1 MTQSSVRAIIALG
14 VAGLILTQGT
24 DLSAGRQVG
33 LAAVISATMLQA
45 VTNVNRVFG
54 LNRELP
60 IIYAIIVVCLVGLVI
75 GIINGLIVAKLS
87 VHPFI
92 ATLGSMTV
100 VYGINSLYYDIVGAS
115 PISGFSSKYS
125 AFAQGAIELGGFSI
139 PYLIIYASIATIIMW
154 TLWNK
159 QNSEKYF
166 CSRRKSGGGK
176 GIRSERSIDFGRNL
190 CFIRSILCLWRIF
203 GSGKNWICDE

>member
-1 MTQSSVRAIIALG
+1 MYAVGYYLERTKFLSIRNFKNILTQSSVRAIIALG

-60 IIYAIIVVCLVGLVI
+60 IIYAIVVVCLVGLVI

-100 VYGINSLYYDIVGAS
+100 VYGINSCTMILWEHLQFQDSLPSTVLLHKEQLS
-115 PISGFSSKYS
+115 WEVS
-125 AFAQGAIELGGFSI
+125 AFHI
-139 PYLIIYASIATIIMW
+139 
-154 TLWNK
+154 
-159 QNSEKYF
+159 
-166 CSRRKSGGGK
+166 
-176 GIRSERSIDFGRNL
+176 
-190 CFIRSILCLWRIF
+190 
-203 GSGKNWICDE
+203 